1 MCIEAEATILRKG
14 SGVKGGNKALSL
26 SDPTIVAN
34 KGKKPRS
41 EGKGKQIVNSRK
53 LPLSDRKNRR
63 KTTDADPCYVC
74 KAICGSDSDAK
85 NKEEWWRCRWCMK
98 WAHKSC
104 GNVTAKYFECL
115 MCWESD

>member
-53 LPLSDRKNRR
+53 LPRVIVKIVGKPLMQTLAMYARLSVGQILMRRTRKSGGG
-63 KTTDADPCYVC
+63 A
-74 KAICGSDSDAK
+74 AGA
-85 NKEEWWRCRWCMK
+85 
-98 WAHKSC
+98 
-104 GNVTAKYFECL
+104 
-115 MCWESD
+115 